1 MNVYRKVTLNIFY
14 AYVMFYICFKHF
26 FIEDTVL
33 YIILNLLFII
43 VLVKQKIHLKR
54 ALFNRWFFWSFLVIK
69 FTIVYIDFLLIG
81 IIMSGIEN
89 WQAFF
94 WKWLKGGFLFN
105 LLFTFF
111 AIGFPDM
118 SLDITK
124 NFLPPDAQNLT
135 QRWLADDMPKKA
147 YAGIAGQTGTNA
159 FFFSMLLGM
168 FFSEIISNDKKKRT
182 ILLLGLTAIGLYLT
196 RKKGLLLSS
205 SLSIIALVFILYR
218 KKKLTYILMISMSIG
233 LIVISLFFHSQIYNI
248 FKNSIDGRLLIYDGM
263 FRGINNNL
271 LLGNGVSS
279 IGYFTYEQH
288 SGHNIYLQMWTEQ
301 GLVGLGL
308 LLLAMVFSIYC
319 TTIKMTRNKI
329 KDVIW
334 GREVVFS
341 LYVQLFVL
349 FYGMTG
355 NPIYDYN
362 IVLVYF
368 ISIALPNYNK
378 NIKWILDRRFNKV
391 IYNYEQKPYR

>member
-54 ALFNRWFFWSFLVIK
+54 ALFNRWFFWSFLVIDMAVSILYAKETFNAIK

-168 FFSEIISNDKKKRT
+168 FFS
-182 ILLLGLTAIGLYLT
+182 
-196 RKKGLLLSS
+196 
-205 SLSIIALVFILYR
+205 
-218 KKKLTYILMISMSIG
+218 
-233 LIVISLFFHSQIYNI
+233 
-248 FKNSIDGRLLIYDGM
+248 
-263 FRGINNNL
+263 
-271 LLGNGVSS
+271 
-279 IGYFTYEQH
+279 
-288 SGHNIYLQMWTEQ
+288 
-301 GLVGLGL
+301 
-308 LLLAMVFSIYC
+308 
-319 TTIKMTRNKI
+319 
-329 KDVIW
+329 
-334 GREVVFS
+334 
-341 LYVQLFVL
+341 
-349 FYGMTG
+349 
-355 NPIYDYN
+355 
-362 IVLVYF
+362 
-368 ISIALPNYNK
+368 
-378 NIKWILDRRFNKV
+378 
-391 IYNYEQKPYR
+391 